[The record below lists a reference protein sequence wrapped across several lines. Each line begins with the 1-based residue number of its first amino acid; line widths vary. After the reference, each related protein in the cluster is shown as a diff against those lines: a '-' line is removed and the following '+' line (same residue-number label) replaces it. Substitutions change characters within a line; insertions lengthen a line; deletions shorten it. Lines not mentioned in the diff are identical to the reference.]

1 MRLLVGRGAC
11 AALLSMTCFSTLAQ
25 NAGADAAPQILTVD
39 HYEDDGAAGSLRWA
53 IETNNQS
60 PGRYRIEIVPVGVA
74 PYVIKPKSELP
85 PIKGPVAIVGTA
97 HDKTGEYI
105 AIDGSAYVIGDGEKA
120 CPGAA
125 PGQFGTNVRTTTAP
139 GLILRDT
146 QEVEITGV
154 EVRNFCIGVLIN
166 RASHNRIHDNRIVAN
181 KGGSGVMLTGDDG
194 KGNPTAT
201 TTVHNRVERNEFLD
215 NGDGLELTRGAAFN
229 LVAQNLFRSTSAN
242 PEPSQGI
249 EILWGND
256 NFVTRNRFEGY
267 SDGLQIN
274 WGNRNTI
281 AANRFSGNAVGLNI
295 SGDGNVIDGN
305 VITGNGVGIGLRPEA
320 KLGLNRIT
328 QNSIYGNGLK
338 IERCYAGGL
347 CDDKLPRIGI
357 LSGLPGLEHWTFVGS
372 RGGGVTADPAK
383 VQRICP
389 DQGPE
394 GAPACQGAPNG
405 GIAAPTLAATESSW
419 KKDQLRLAGSF
430 KGQPNER
437 YRFELFA
444 SPLPK
449 SGASVEGKVYLG
461 SVDAYT
467 DAQGKA
473 SFALETSAS
482 DPLENGAKDIAL
494 TATVTSVAG
503 ASSVF
508 SGPITLKRR

>member
-11 AALLSMTCFSTLAQ
+11 AALLSMTCFSAAAQ
-25 NAGADAAPQILTVD
+25 TVAAAPQVLTVD
-39 HYEDDGAAGSLRWA
+39 RYEDDGAQGSLRWA
-53 IETNNQS
+53 IETSNQS
-60 PGRYRIEIVPVGVA
+60 PGLYRIEIVPIGVA
-74 PYVIKPKSELP
+74 PYVIRPKSELP
-85 PIKGPVAIVGTA
+85 AIKGPVAIVGTA

-146 QEVEITGV
+146 QEVELTGL

-166 RASHNRIHDNRIVAN
+166 RSSHNRIHDNRIVAN
-181 KGGSGVMLTGDDG
+181 KGGSGIMLTGDDG
-194 KGNPTAT
+194 KGNATAT

-256 NFVTRNRFEGY
+256 NFVARNRFEGY

-295 SGDGNVIDGN
+295 SGEGNVIDGN
-305 VITGNGVGIGLRPEA
+305 VITGNGVGIGLRPQA
-320 KLGLNRIT
+320 SAGLNRIT

-347 CDDKLPRIGI
+347 CDDKIPRSGI
-357 LSGLPGLEHWTFVGS
+357 LFGLPGLEHWTFVGS

-389 DQGPE
+389 DQGPA
-394 GAPACQGAPNG
+394 GAPACQGVPNG
-405 GIAAPTLAATESSW
+405 GIAAPVLAADSSW
-419 KKDQLRLAGSF
+419 KQDRLAIDGRFS
-430 KGQPNER
+430 GQPNER

-444 SPLPK
+444 NPLAK
-449 SGASVEGKVYLG
+449 SGGDVEGKVYLG

-467 DAQGKA
+467 DADGKA
-473 SFALETSAS
+473 RFAFETEAV
-482 DPLENGAKDIAL
+482 DPLDNAAKQIAL
-494 TATVTSVAG
+494 TATATSVAG
-503 ASSVF
+503 ASSAF
-508 SGPITLKRR
+508 SAPITLKRR